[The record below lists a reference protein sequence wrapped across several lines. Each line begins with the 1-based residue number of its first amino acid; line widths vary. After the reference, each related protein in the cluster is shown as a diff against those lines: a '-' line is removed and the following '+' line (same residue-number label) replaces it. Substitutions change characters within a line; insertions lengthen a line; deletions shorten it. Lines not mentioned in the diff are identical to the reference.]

1 MPGVLGG
8 VGGWQRPACCSL
20 KAVGR
25 SSQQSNRWI
34 GGVWLAAGLGS
45 QFNASLPVRARTPWH
60 AWLLQRSG
68 AWPSASWTMCW
79 STHRQAA
86 PSTRH
91 RCDAA
96 PRFLSLGCALLFTGL
111 CASGSGL
118 NTSATGLVL
127 PLGWVVLQR
136 SGLGGTAAQRLGLLR
151 PSKPRPS
158 FGSWPT
164 LLMLLPTGQCCA
176 APAPHPQ
183 PPITLPPPQCHK
195 KLMSASPLH
204 PPCRCCRCCCRA
216 APTATSTC
224 ASARSTAWAALR
236 STGEHRGAGAAVSCR
251 QQDHCTWVG
260 CGWS

>member
-8 VGGWQRPACCSL
+8 VGAWQRPACCSL

-25 SSQQSNRWI
+25 SSQRSNRWI

-45 QFNASLPVRARTPWH
+45 QFHASLPVRARTPWH

-79 STHRQAA
+79 STHRQVA

-96 PRFLSLGCALLFTGL
+96 PRFLSLGRALLFTGL

-164 LLMLLPTGQCCA
+164 LLMLQTVLCSTRPSPPAAHYPASTAMPQKTHVCLSPPPPLQVLPLLLQGCADRDVNVRQCSVYGLGCA
-176 APAPHPQ
+176 AQ
-183 PPITLPPPQCHK
+183 
-195 KLMSASPLH
+195 
-204 PPCRCCRCCCRA
+204 
-216 APTATSTC
+216 
-224 ASARSTAWAALR
+224 
-236 STGEHRGAGAAVSCR
+236 HR
-251 QQDHCTWVG
+251 
-260 CGWS
+260 